1 MPARIRPA
9 IEQMNYDEAVAYLDR
24 HIELGWKPG
33 LERIHRLLEMMGSPH
48 LRSPAIHV
56 TGTNGKTT
64 VTTVAAS
71 VLDAM
76 GLKSGT
82 YTSPHLERVEERFKV
97 AGEMATP
104 EQFARAVAD
113 VAPFVDLLEA
123 ETGERA
129 TYFELTT
136 ATAFAHFANEAVDA
150 AVVEVGMGGRLDATN
165 VLESEVAVL
174 TGVSID
180 HAEYLGTTELE
191 IAREKLAILKTGGVL
206 VTGYLPDEV
215 ETEAD
220 RRADEVGALRRTVG
234 RDFRVEDLRMSVG
247 GWSCDLDGIYE
258 QYDDLHV
265 PLHGRHQAANAA
277 VAVAAVEELFGRA
290 VPPEAVRDGLAG
302 TSVPARVEVMGRAP
316 LVVLDGAHNPQA
328 TGALARTLREEMP
341 PVGWTLVVGAFRD
354 KDIHS
359 MLAPFSGLVSRA
371 IATAADHERA
381 AEPSVLVTTLERVL
395 PGIPVTSAR
404 PVRAALELAKEWS
417 QPEGAILVTG
427 SFYVAG
433 EARTALVGS
442 RAPKNSD

>member
-1 MPARIRPA
+1 
-9 IEQMNYDEAVAYLDR
+9 MNYDQAVAYLDR

-48 LRSPAIHV
+48 LRSPAIHI

-71 VLDAM
+71 VLDQT

-82 YTSPHLERVEERFKV
+82 FTSPHLERVEERFGV

-104 EQFARAVAD
+104 EQFARAVTD

-136 ATAFAHFANEAVDA
+136 AAAFALFANEAVDV

-165 VLESEVAVL
+165 VLESQVAVL

-180 HAEYLGTTELE
+180 HAEYLGTTEIE

-206 VTGYLPDEV
+206 VTGNLPDEV
-215 ETEAD
+215 EPEAD
-220 RRADEVGALRRTVG
+220 RRADELGAARRAVG
-234 RDFRVEDLRMSVG
+234 RDFRIEDLRMSVG
-247 GWSCDLDGIYE
+247 GWSYDLDGTYGR
-258 QYDDLHV
+258 YDDLYL

-290 VPPEAVRDGLAG
+290 LPSDAVRDGLAG
-302 TSVPARVEVMGRAP
+302 AKVPARVEVVGRAP
-316 LVVLDGAHNPQA
+316 LVVLDGAHNPEA
-328 TGALARTLREEMP
+328 TVALARTLREEMP
-341 PVGWTLVVGAFRD
+341 AADWTLVVGAFRD
-354 KDIHS
+354 KDIYS
-359 MLAPFSGLVSRA
+359 MLAPFGGLVGQA

-381 AEPSVLVTTLERVL
+381 AEPSDLVVALERVL
-395 PGIPVTSAR
+395 PGIPVTWVR
-404 PVRAALELAKEWS
+404 PVRAAVELAKEWS
-417 QPEGAILVTG
+417 GGDGAVLVTG

-433 EARTALVGS
+433 EARTELVTHEG
-442 RAPKNSD
+442 A

>member
-1 MPARIRPA
+1 
-9 IEQMNYDEAVAYLDR
+9 MNYDQAVAYLDR

-33 LERIHRLLEMMGSPH
+33 LGRIHRLLDLMGSPH
-48 LRSPAIHV
+48 LRSPAIHI

-82 YTSPHLERVEERFKV
+82 FTSPHLERVEERFKV

-104 EQFARAVAD
+104 EQLARAVAD

-136 ATAFAHFANEAVDA
+136 AAAFTLFANEAVDV

-165 VLESEVAVL
+165 VLESQVAVL
-174 TGVSID
+174 TGVAID
-180 HAEYLGTTELE
+180 HAEYLGNTEVE
-191 IAREKLAILKTGGVL
+191 IAGEKLAILKTGGVL
-206 VTGYLPDEV
+206 VTGDLPDEV
-215 ETEAD
+215 GLMAA
-220 RRADEVGALRRTVG
+220 RRAEDVGAVRRTVG
-234 RDFRVEDLRMSVG
+234 HDFRVEDLRMSVG
-247 GWSCDLDGIYE
+247 GWSFDLDGIYE
-258 QYDDLHV
+258 QYDDLYV

-290 VPPEAVRDGLAG
+290 LPPEAVRDGLAG
-302 TSVPARVEVMGRAP
+302 TRVPARVEVVGRAP

-328 TGALARTLREEMP
+328 TDALARTLREEMP
-341 PVGWTLVVGAFRD
+341 PAGWTLVVGAFRD
-354 KDIHS
+354 KDIYS
-359 MLAPFSGLVSRA
+359 MLAPFAGLVDQA

-381 AEPSVLVTTLERVL
+381 AEPSDLLMALERVL
-395 PGIPVTSAR
+395 PGIPVTWVT
-404 PVRAALELAKEWS
+404 PVRAAVDLAKEWS
-417 QPEGAILVTG
+417 QAEGAVLVTG

-433 EARTALVGS
+433 EARTALL
-442 RAPKNSD
+442 R

>member
-1 MPARIRPA
+1 
-9 IEQMNYDEAVAYLDR
+9 MNHDEAVAYLDR

-48 LRSPAIHV
+48 LRSPAIHI

-64 VTTVAAS
+64 VTTVASS

-82 YTSPHLERVEERFKV
+82 FTSPHLERVEERFKV
-97 AGEMATP
+97 AGETATP
-104 EQFARAVAD
+104 EQFAGAVTD

-136 ATAFAHFANEAVDA
+136 AAAFALFAHEAVDV

-165 VLESEVAVL
+165 VLESQVAVL

-180 HAEYLGTTELE
+180 HAEYLGATEVE

-206 VTGYLPDEV
+206 VTGALSEEV
-215 ETEAD
+215 GLAAD
-220 RRADEVGALRRTVG
+220 RRAEQVGTVRRKVG
-234 RDFRVEDLRMSVG
+234 RDFRIEDLRMSVG
-247 GWSCDLDGIYE
+247 GWSYDLDGIYE
-258 QYDDLHV
+258 QYDDLYV

-290 VPPEAVRDGLAG
+290 LPSEAVRDGLAG
-302 TSVPARVEVMGRAP
+302 TTVPARVEVMGRAP

-328 TGALARTLREEMP
+328 ATALARTLREEMP
-341 PVGWTLVVGAFRD
+341 AASWTLVVGAFRD
-354 KDIHS
+354 KDIYS
-359 MLAPFSGLVSRA
+359 MLAPFTGLVGQA

-381 AEPSVLVTTLERVL
+381 ADPIDLVMALEMVL
-395 PGIPVTSAR
+395 PGIPVTWVS
-404 PVRAALELAKEWS
+404 PVPAAVTLAKEWS
-417 QPEGAILVTG
+417 GAEGAVLVTG

-433 EARTALVGS
+433 EARTALVG
-442 RAPKNSD
+442 

>member
-1 MPARIRPA
+1 
-9 IEQMNYDEAVAYLDR
+9 MNYDGAVAYLDR

-82 YTSPHLERVEERFKV
+82 FTSPHLERVEERFKV

-104 EQFARAVAD
+104 EQLARAVTD

-136 ATAFAHFANEAVDA
+136 AAAFTLFANEAVDV

-165 VLESEVAVL
+165 VLESQVAVL
-174 TGVSID
+174 TGVSMD

-191 IAREKLAILKTGGVL
+191 IAREKLAILKAGGVL
-206 VTGYLPDEV
+206 VTGDLPDEV
-215 ETEAD
+215 DPAAD
-220 RRADEVGALRRTVG
+220 RRADEVGAVRRTVD
-234 RDFRVEDLRMSVG
+234 RDFRIEDLRMSVG
-247 GWSCDLDGIYE
+247 GWSYDLDGIYE
-258 QYDDLHV
+258 QYDDLYL
-265 PLHGRHQAANAA
+265 PLHGRHQAGNAA

-290 VPPEAVRDGLAG
+290 LPSEAVREGLAR
-302 TSVPARVEVMGRAP
+302 TRVPARVEVVGRAP
-316 LVVLDGAHNPQA
+316 LVVLDGAHNPEA

-341 PVGWTLVVGAFRD
+341 AAGWTLVVGAFRD
-354 KDIHS
+354 KDIHA
-359 MLAPFSGLVSRA
+359 MLAPFAGLAGQA
-371 IATAADHERA
+371 IATAVDHERA
-381 AEPSVLVTTLERVL
+381 AEPSDLVVALERVL
-395 PGIPVTSAR
+395 PDIPVTWVR
-404 PVRAALELAKEWS
+404 PVSAAVELAKEWS
-417 QPEGAILVTG
+417 GGEGAVLVTG

-433 EARTALVGS
+433 EARTVLVAS
-442 RAPKNSD
+442 C

>member
-1 MPARIRPA
+1 
-9 IEQMNYDEAVAYLDR
+9 MNYDGAVAYLDR

-48 LRSPAIHV
+48 LRSPAIHI

-82 YTSPHLERVEERFKV
+82 FTSPHLERVEERFKV

-104 EQFARAVAD
+104 EQFARAVTD
-113 VAPFVDLLEA
+113 VAPFVDLLET

-136 ATAFAHFANEAVDA
+136 AAAFALFANEAVDV

-165 VLESEVAVL
+165 VLESQVAVL
-174 TGVSID
+174 TGVSMD
-180 HAEYLGTTELE
+180 HAEYLGTTEVE
-191 IAREKLAILKTGGVL
+191 IAREKLAILKAGGVL
-206 VTGYLPDEV
+206 VTGDLPDEV
-215 ETEAD
+215 EPAAD
-220 RRADEVGALRRTVG
+220 RRADEVGAVRRMVG
-234 RDFRVEDLRMSVG
+234 RDFRIEDLRMSVG
-247 GWSCDLDGIYE
+247 GWSYDLDGIYE
-258 QYDDLHV
+258 QYDDLYL
-265 PLHGRHQAANAA
+265 PLHGRHQAGNAA

-290 VPPEAVRDGLAG
+290 LPSEAVREGLAR
-302 TSVPARVEVMGRAP
+302 TRVPARVEVVGRAP
-316 LVVLDGAHNPQA
+316 LVVLDGAHNPEA

-341 PVGWTLVVGAFRD
+341 AAGWTLVVGAFRD
-354 KDIHS
+354 KDIYS
-359 MLAPFSGLVSRA
+359 MLAPFAGLAGQA

-381 AEPSVLVTTLERVL
+381 TEPSDLVLALERVL
-395 PGIPVTSAR
+395 PGIPVTWVR
-404 PVRAALELAKEWS
+404 PVRAAVELAKEWS
-417 QPEGAILVTG
+417 GTEGAVLVTG

-433 EARTALVGS
+433 EARSELISEEGA
-442 RAPKNSD
+442 

>member
-1 MPARIRPA
+1 
-9 IEQMNYDEAVAYLDR
+9 MNYDEAVAYLDR

-33 LERIHRLLEMMGSPH
+33 LERIHRLLELMGSPH
-48 LRSPAIHV
+48 LRSPAIHI

-97 AGEMATP
+97 AGALATP
-104 EQFARAVAD
+104 EQFARAVTD

-136 ATAFAHFANEAVDA
+136 AAAFALFAGEAVDV

-165 VLESEVAVL
+165 VLQSQVAVL

-180 HAEYLGTTELE
+180 HAEYLGTTEVE
-191 IAREKLAILKTGGVL
+191 IAREKLAILKAGGVL
-206 VTGYLPDEV
+206 VTGNLPDSV
-215 ETEAD
+215 EPEAD
-220 RRADEVGALRRTVG
+220 RRADELGTVRRAVG
-234 RDFRVEDLRMSVG
+234 RDFRTEDLRMSVG
-247 GWSCDLDGIYE
+247 GWSYDLDGIYA
-258 QYDDLHV
+258 QYDDLYL

-290 VPPEAVRDGLAG
+290 LPSEAVREGLAR
-302 TSVPARVEVMGRAP
+302 TRVPARAEVVGRAP
-316 LVVLDGAHNPQA
+316 LVVLDGAHNPEA
-328 TGALARTLREEMP
+328 TLALARTLREEMP
-341 PVGWTLVVGAFRD
+341 AAGWTLVIGAFRD
-354 KDIHS
+354 KDIYS
-359 MLAPFSGLVSRA
+359 MLAPFGGLVDQA

-381 AEPSVLVTTLERVL
+381 AEPSDLVVALERVL
-395 PGIPVTSAR
+395 PGIPVTWVR
-404 PVRAALELAKEWS
+404 PVSAAVELAKEWS
-417 QPEGAILVTG
+417 GNEGAVLVTG

-433 EARTALVGS
+433 EARTVLVSGL
-442 RAPKNSD
+442 

>member
-1 MPARIRPA
+1 
-9 IEQMNYDEAVAYLDR
+9 MNYDEAVAYLDR

-48 LRSPAIHV
+48 LRSPAIHI

-64 VTTVAAS
+64 VTTVASS

-82 YTSPHLERVEERFKV
+82 FTSPHLERVEERFKV
-97 AGEMATP
+97 AGETATP
-104 EQFARAVAD
+104 EQFAEAVTD

-136 ATAFAHFANEAVDA
+136 AAAFALFAHEAVDV

-165 VLESEVAVL
+165 VLESQVAVV

-180 HAEYLGTTELE
+180 HEEYLGTTEVE
-191 IAREKLAILKTGGVL
+191 IAHEKLAILKTGGVL
-206 VTGYLPDEV
+206 VTGSLSEDV
-215 ETEAD
+215 ELAAD
-220 RRADEVGALRRTVG
+220 RRAEQVGTVRRKVG
-234 RDFRVEDLRMSVG
+234 WDFRIEDLRMSVG
-247 GWSCDLDGIYE
+247 GWSYDLDGIYE
-258 QYDDLHV
+258 QYDDLYV

-290 VPPEAVRDGLAG
+290 LPPEAVRDGLAR
-302 TSVPARVEVMGRAP
+302 TTVPARVEVVGRAP

-328 TGALARTLREEMP
+328 ATALAGTLREEMP
-341 PVGWTLVVGAFRD
+341 AASWTLVVGAFRD

-359 MLAPFSGLVSRA
+359 MLAPFAGLVGQA
-371 IATAADHERA
+371 VATAADHERA
-381 AEPSVLVTTLERVL
+381 ADPSDLVVALERVL
-395 PGIPVTSAR
+395 PGIPVTWVR
-404 PVRAALELAKEWS
+404 PVPAAVTLAKEWS
-417 QPEGAILVTG
+417 GAEGAVLVTG

-433 EARTALVGS
+433 EARTALVG
-442 RAPKNSD
+442 

>member
-1 MPARIRPA
+1 MDH
-9 IEQMNYDEAVAYLDR
+9 DEAVAYLDR

-48 LRSPAIHV
+48 LRSPAIHI

-64 VTTVAAS
+64 VTTAAAS
-71 VLDAM
+71 ILDEM
-76 GLKSGT
+76 GLKSGMF
-82 YTSPHLERVEERFKV
+82 TSPHLERVEERFKV

-136 ATAFAHFANEAVDA
+136 AAAFAHFANEAVDV

-165 VLESEVAVL
+165 VLESQVAVL

-180 HAEYLGTTELE
+180 HAEYLGTTEVE

-206 VTGYLPDEV
+206 VTGNLPDEV
-215 ETEAD
+215 EPAAD
-220 RRADEVGALRRTVG
+220 RRAEEVGTVRRTLD
-234 RDFRVEDLRMSVG
+234 RDFRIEDLRMSVG
-247 GWSCDLDGIYE
+247 GWSYDLDGIYE
-258 QYDDLHV
+258 QYDDLYV
-265 PLHGRHQAANAA
+265 PLHGRHQAGNAA

-290 VPPEAVRDGLAG
+290 LPSEAVRDGLAG
-302 TSVPARVEVMGRAP
+302 TTVPARVEVVGRAP

-328 TGALARTLREEMP
+328 TDALARTLREEMP
-341 PVGWTLVVGAFRD
+341 AAGWTRVVGAFRD
-354 KDIHS
+354 KDIHA
-359 MLAPFSGLVSRA
+359 MLAPFEGLVGQA

-381 AEPSVLVTTLERVL
+381 AEPGEMVMAVERVL
-395 PGIPVTSAR
+395 PGIPVTWVT
-404 PVRAALELAKEWS
+404 PVGAAVELAREWS
-417 QPEGAILVTG
+417 RAEGAILVTG

-433 EARTALVGS
+433 EARAAIV
-442 RAPKNSD
+442 R

>member
-1 MPARIRPA
+1 
-9 IEQMNYDEAVAYLDR
+9 MNRMDYDEAVAYLDR

-33 LERIHRLLEMMGSPH
+33 LERIHRLLGMMGSPH
-48 LRSPAIHV
+48 LRSPAIHI

-64 VTTVAAS
+64 VTTAAAS
-71 VLDAM
+71 VLDEM

-82 YTSPHLERVEERFKV
+82 FTSPHLQRVEERFKV
-97 AGEMATP
+97 AGAMATP
-104 EQFARAVAD
+104 EQFARAVTD

-136 ATAFAHFANEAVDA
+136 AAAFAHFANEAVDV

-165 VLESEVAVL
+165 VLESQVAVL

-180 HAEYLGTTELE
+180 HAEYLGTTEVE

-206 VTGYLPDEV
+206 VTGNLPDDV
-215 ETEAD
+215 EPAAD
-220 RRADEVGALRRTVG
+220 RRADEVGSVRRALD
-234 RDFRVEDLRMSVG
+234 RDFRIEDLRMSVG
-247 GWSCDLDGIYE
+247 GWSYDLDGIYE
-258 QYDDLHV
+258 QYDDLYV

-290 VPPEAVRDGLAG
+290 LPCEAVRDGLAG
-302 TSVPARVEVMGRAP
+302 TTVPARVEVVGRAP

-328 TGALARTLREEMP
+328 TDALARTLREEMP
-341 PVGWTLVVGAFRD
+341 TAGWTLVIGAFRD
-354 KDIHS
+354 KDIHA
-359 MLAPFSGLVSRA
+359 MLAPFAGLVGQA

-381 AEPSVLVTTLERVL
+381 AEPGQLVMALERVL
-395 PGIPVTSAR
+395 PGIPVTWVR
-404 PVRAALELAKEWS
+404 PVGAAVELAREWS
-417 QPEGAILVTG
+417 RAEGAILVTG

-433 EARTALVGS
+433 EARTALVG
-442 RAPKNSD
+442 

>member
-1 MPARIRPA
+1 
-9 IEQMNYDEAVAYLDR
+9 MNYDQAVAYLDR

-33 LERIHRLLEMMGSPH
+33 LERIYRLLELMGSPH
-48 LRSPAIHV
+48 LRSPAIHI

-76 GLKSGT
+76 GLKSGAF
-82 YTSPHLERVEERFKV
+82 TSPHLERVEERFKV

-104 EQFARAVAD
+104 EQFARAVTD

-123 ETGERA
+123 ESGERA

-136 ATAFAHFANEAVDA
+136 AAAFALFANEAVDV

-165 VLESEVAVL
+165 VLESQVAVL
-174 TGVSID
+174 TGVAID
-180 HAEYLGTTELE
+180 HAEYLGTTEVE
-191 IAREKLAILKTGGVL
+191 IAGEKLAILKTGGVL
-206 VTGYLPDEV
+206 VTGDLPDEV
-215 ETEAD
+215 GLAAA
-220 RRADEVGALRRTVG
+220 RRADEVGAVRRTVD

-247 GWSCDLDGIYE
+247 GWSYDLDGIYE
-258 QYDDLHV
+258 QYDDLYV

-290 VPPEAVRDGLAG
+290 LPPEAVRDGLAG
-302 TSVPARVEVMGRAP
+302 TRVPARVEVVGRAP

-328 TGALARTLREEMP
+328 TDALARTLREEMP
-341 PVGWTLVVGAFRD
+341 AVGWTLVVGASRD
-354 KDIHS
+354 KDIYS
-359 MLAPFSGLVSRA
+359 MLAPFAGLVDQA

-381 AEPSVLVTTLERVL
+381 AEPSDLVMALERVL
-395 PGIPVTSAR
+395 PGIPVTWVK
-404 PVRAALELAKEWS
+404 PVRAAADLAKEWS
-417 QPEGAILVTG
+417 QAEGAVLVTG

-433 EARTALVGS
+433 EARTALV
-442 RAPKNSD
+442 R

>member
-1 MPARIRPA
+1 MD
-9 IEQMNYDEAVAYLDR
+9 YDEAVAYLDR

-48 LRSPAIHV
+48 LRSPAIHI

-64 VTTVAAS
+64 VTTAAAS
-71 VLDAM
+71 VLDEM

-82 YTSPHLERVEERFKV
+82 FTSPHLERVEERFKV

-104 EQFARAVAD
+104 EQFARAVTD

-136 ATAFAHFANEAVDA
+136 AAAFAHFANEAVDV

-165 VLESEVAVL
+165 VLESQVAVL

-180 HAEYLGTTELE
+180 HAEYLGTTEVE

-206 VTGYLPDEV
+206 VTGNLPDDV
-215 ETEAD
+215 EPVAD
-220 RRADEVGALRRTVG
+220 RRADEVGSLRRALD
-234 RDFRVEDLRMSVG
+234 RDFRIEDLRMSVG
-247 GWSCDLDGIYE
+247 GWSYDLDGIYE
-258 QYDDLHV
+258 QYDDLYV

-277 VAVAAVEELFGRA
+277 VAVGAVEELFGRA
-290 VPPEAVRDGLAG
+290 LPCEAVRDGLAG
-302 TSVPARVEVMGRAP
+302 TTVPARVEVVGRAP

-328 TGALARTLREEMP
+328 TDALARTLREEMP
-341 PVGWTLVVGAFRD
+341 AAGWTLVVGAFRD
-354 KDIHS
+354 KDIHA
-359 MLAPFSGLVSRA
+359 MLAPFAGLVGQA
-371 IATAADHERA
+371 IATAANHERA
-381 AEPSVLVTTLERVL
+381 AEPGELVMALERVL
-395 PGIPVTSAR
+395 PGIPVTWVR
-404 PVRAALELAKEWS
+404 PVSAAVELAREWS
-417 QPEGAILVTG
+417 RAEGAILVTG

-433 EARTALVGS
+433 EARTALVG
-442 RAPKNSD
+442 

>member
-1 MPARIRPA
+1 
-9 IEQMNYDEAVAYLDR
+9 MNYDQAVAYLDR

-33 LERIHRLLEMMGSPH
+33 LERIHRLLELMGSPH
-48 LRSPAIHV
+48 LRSPAIHI

-82 YTSPHLERVEERFKV
+82 FTSPHLERVEERFKV

-104 EQFARAVAD
+104 EQFARAVTD

-123 ETGERA
+123 ESGERA

-136 ATAFAHFANEAVDA
+136 AAAFALFANEAVDV

-165 VLESEVAVL
+165 VLESQVAVL
-174 TGVSID
+174 TGIAID
-180 HAEYLGTTELE
+180 HAEYLGTTEVE
-191 IAREKLAILKTGGVL
+191 IAGEKLAILKTGGVL
-206 VTGYLPDEV
+206 VTGDLPDEV
-215 ETEAD
+215 GLAAA
-220 RRADEVGALRRTVG
+220 RRADEVGAVRRTVD

-247 GWSCDLDGIYE
+247 GWSYDLDGIYE
-258 QYDDLHV
+258 QYDDLYV

-290 VPPEAVRDGLAG
+290 LPPEAVRDGLAG
-302 TSVPARVEVMGRAP
+302 TRVPARVEVVGRAP

-328 TGALARTLREEMP
+328 TDALARTLREEMP
-341 PVGWTLVVGAFRD
+341 AVGWTLVVGASRD
-354 KDIHS
+354 KDIYS
-359 MLAPFSGLVSRA
+359 MLAPFAGLVDQA

-381 AEPSVLVTTLERVL
+381 AEPSDLVMALERVL
-395 PGIPVTSAR
+395 PGIPVTWVK
-404 PVRAALELAKEWS
+404 PVRAAADLAKEWS
-417 QPEGAILVTG
+417 QAEGAVLVTG

-433 EARTALVGS
+433 EARTALV
-442 RAPKNSD
+442 R

>member
-1 MPARIRPA
+1 
-9 IEQMNYDEAVAYLDR
+9 MNYDQAVAYLDR

-33 LERIHRLLEMMGSPH
+33 LERIHRLLDLMGSPH
-48 LRSPAIHV
+48 LRSPAIHI

-82 YTSPHLERVEERFKV
+82 FTSPHLEQVEERFKV

-136 ATAFAHFANEAVDA
+136 AAAFAFFANEAVDV

-165 VLESEVAVL
+165 VLESQVAVL
-174 TGVSID
+174 TGVAID
-180 HAEYLGTTELE
+180 HAEYLGTTEVE
-191 IAREKLAILKTGGVL
+191 IAGEKLAILKTGGVL
-206 VTGYLPDEV
+206 VTGDLS
-215 ETEAD
+215 
-220 RRADEVGALRRTVG
+220 DEVGPAAARRAEDVGAVRRTVG

-247 GWSCDLDGIYE
+247 GWSFDLDGIYE
-258 QYDDLHV
+258 QYDDLYV

-290 VPPEAVRDGLAG
+290 LPPKAVRDGLAG
-302 TSVPARVEVMGRAP
+302 TRVPARVEVVGRAP

-328 TGALARTLREEMP
+328 TDALARTLSEEMP
-341 PVGWTLVVGAFRD
+341 AAGWTLVVGAFRD
-354 KDIHS
+354 KDIYS
-359 MLAPFSGLVSRA
+359 MLAPFAGLVDQA

-381 AEPSVLVTTLERVL
+381 AEPSDLLMALERVL
-395 PGIPVTSAR
+395 PGIPVTWVT
-404 PVRAALELAKEWS
+404 PVRAAVDLAKEWS
-417 QPEGAILVTG
+417 QAEGAVLVTG

-433 EARTALVGS
+433 EARTALL
-442 RAPKNSD
+442 R

>member
-1 MPARIRPA
+1 
-9 IEQMNYDEAVAYLDR
+9 MNYDEAVAYLDR

-48 LRSPAIHV
+48 LRSPAIHI

-64 VTTVAAS
+64 VTTVASS

-82 YTSPHLERVEERFKV
+82 FTSPHLERVEERFKV

-104 EQFARAVAD
+104 EQFAEAVTD

-136 ATAFAHFANEAVDA
+136 AAAFALFAHEAVDV

-165 VLESEVAVL
+165 VLESQVAVV

-180 HAEYLGTTELE
+180 HEEYLGTTEVE
-191 IAREKLAILKTGGVL
+191 IAHEKLAILKTGGVL
-206 VTGYLPDEV
+206 VTGSLSEDV
-215 ETEAD
+215 ELAAD
-220 RRADEVGALRRTVG
+220 RRAEQVGTVRRKVG
-234 RDFRVEDLRMSVG
+234 WDFRIEDLRMSVG
-247 GWSCDLDGIYE
+247 GWSYDLDGIYE
-258 QYDDLHV
+258 QYDDLYV

-290 VPPEAVRDGLAG
+290 LPPEAVRDGLAR
-302 TSVPARVEVMGRAP
+302 TTVPARVEVVGRAP

-328 TGALARTLREEMP
+328 ATALAGTLREEMP
-341 PVGWTLVVGAFRD
+341 AASWTLVVGAFRD

-359 MLAPFSGLVSRA
+359 MLAPFAGLVGQA
-371 IATAADHERA
+371 VATAADHERA
-381 AEPSVLVTTLERVL
+381 ADPSDLVVALERVL
-395 PGIPVTSAR
+395 PGIPVTWVR
-404 PVRAALELAKEWS
+404 PVPAAVTLAKEWS
-417 QPEGAILVTG
+417 GAEGAVLVTG

-433 EARTALVGS
+433 EARTALVG
-442 RAPKNSD
+442 